1 MNYFTKKI
9 ANLHYSK
16 EKIRFLLFALVL
28 LLTLFLARY
37 LLGMAYAR
45 YEVRTK
51 INANIDKALY
61 IFEDDSPS
69 FNLEPSGII
78 PSDTSYSYKFSVSN
92 YNATKR
98 SDVDINYKV
107 IIRTTTNLPITVR
120 LYRNEDY
127 TTSGATNIIGNPVVR
142 QDVDGA
148 YYRVYESNAS
158 YDMAY
163 ADKVTDIYTI
173 VVDFPSVY
181 AANPVYANYLENIEV
196 TLESK
201 QII

>member
-9 ANLHYSK
+9 GNIAYSK

-28 LLTLFLARY
+28 LMTLFLARY

-61 IFEDDSPS
+61 IFEDSSPS
-69 FNLEPSGII
+69 FNLEPSGIV
-78 PSDTSYSYKFSVSN
+78 PSDTVYFYKFSVSN
-92 YNATKR
+92 YNASKR
-98 SDVDINYKV
+98 SDVDMSYKV
-107 IIRTTTNLPITVR
+107 IIRTTTNLPITIR
-120 LYRNEDY
+120 LYRNEDH
-127 TTSGATNIIGNPVVR
+127 TAAGATNIISSPVIR
-142 QDVDGA
+142 QDEDGA
-148 YYRVYESNAS
+148 YYRVYESNAQ
-158 YDMAY
+158 YEMDY
-163 ADKVTDIYTI
+163 VDKVTDIYTI
-173 VVDFPSVY
+173 VVDFPASY
-181 AANPVYANYLENIEV
+181 SANPVYANYLENIEV

>member
-9 ANLHYSK
+9 GNLNYSK

-127 TTSGATNIIGNPVVR
+127 TTSGATNIISNPVVR

-148 YYRVYESNAS
+148 YYRVYESSSS

-196 TLESK
+196 TLESE

>member
-9 ANLHYSK
+9 GNLNYSK

-61 IFEDDSPS
+61 IFEDESPS
-69 FNLEPSGII
+69 FNLDPSGIV
-78 PSDTSYSYKFSVSN
+78 PSDTDYFYKFSVSN
-92 YNATKR
+92 YNASKR
-98 SDVDINYKV
+98 SDVDISYKV
-107 IIRTTTNLPITVR
+107 IVRTTTNLPITIR
-120 LYRNEDY
+120 LYRNEEH
-127 TTSGATNIIGNPVVR
+127 TATGATNIIANPVIR
-142 QDVDGA
+142 QDEDGA
-148 YYRVYESNAS
+148 YYRVYETNVS
-158 YDMAY
+158 YEMAY
-163 ADKVTDIYTI
+163 ADRVTDIYTI
-173 VVDFPSVY
+173 VVNFPSSY
-181 AANPVYANYLENIEV
+181 SANPVYADYLENIEV
-196 TLESK
+196 TLESH